1 MHFYIAPKHFSVTL
15 RSSLRNLCRC
25 QFSTATPPQSSKT
38 SRVRQHY
45 AAISIGAALGSSIL
59 LYNYFVSSNKPT
71 LDPSAFTAFTL
82 TRRVPVSHNTD
93 IFRFDLPRPMPTDL
107 PIISFVRVK
116 DDSMQVARPYTPI
129 SPTSERRFIDLMVK
143 RYENGQ
149 VSKWLHGLK
158 VGDKVEI
165 KGPARTFDY
174 KENMKKNVGMIA
186 GGSGITPMYQLIN
199 HVLSNPNDKTKMSLI
214 YANVTED
221 DILLR
226 KELDALAHAHPDRF
240 KVYYTLD
247 KAPKG
252 WTQGS
257 GHVNKEMVIENMP
270 KTEEDVLVIVCG
282 PPGMI
287 RHVAGAKAKDW
298 SQGEIGGVLKLV
310 GYTAEQVAKL

>member
-1 MHFYIAPKHFSVTL
+1 
-15 RSSLRNLCRC
+15 
-25 QFSTATPPQSSKT
+25 
-38 SRVRQHY
+38 VRQHY

-158 VGDKVEI
+158 VDDKVEI

-174 KENMKKNVGMIA
+174 KENMKKNVGMV
-186 GGSGITPMYQLIN
+186 SQETSDDWNVYVMRVSENEKLIGRFMFVVRDSRLLVDRELLQCN
-199 HVLSNPNDKTKMSLI
+199 SSKSIIHFLWRAVLAKI
-214 YANVTED
+214 
-221 DILLR
+221 IL
-226 KELDALAHAHPDRF
+226 F
-240 KVYYTLD
+240 
-247 KAPKG
+247 
-252 WTQGS
+252 
-257 GHVNKEMVIENMP
+257 
-270 KTEEDVLVIVCG
+270 
-282 PPGMI
+282 
-287 RHVAGAKAKDW
+287 
-298 SQGEIGGVLKLV
+298 
-310 GYTAEQVAKL
+310 

>member
-1 MHFYIAPKHFSVTL
+1 MIYKSVCYPVIFVIIRTCDQEFRETLCIRQNKALVLVITIIMHFYIAPKHFSITL

-143 RYENGQ
+143 RYENG
-149 VSKWLHGLK
+149 
-158 VGDKVEI
+158 
-165 KGPARTFDY
+165 
-174 KENMKKNVGMIA
+174 
-186 GGSGITPMYQLIN
+186 
-199 HVLSNPNDKTKMSLI
+199 
-214 YANVTED
+214 
-221 DILLR
+221 
-226 KELDALAHAHPDRF
+226 
-240 KVYYTLD
+240 
-247 KAPKG
+247 
-252 WTQGS
+252 
-257 GHVNKEMVIENMP
+257 
-270 KTEEDVLVIVCG
+270 
-282 PPGMI
+282 
-287 RHVAGAKAKDW
+287 
-298 SQGEIGGVLKLV
+298 
-310 GYTAEQVAKL
+310 